1 MKNKMVL
8 WIDLETGYYF
18 LSKIRCQFFFL
29 GGCRGQGG
37 PDPIFQ
43 NAKYNW
49 LKVRRALKQLL
60 LFEEIVGDFNFWT
73 SFSFA
78 NE

>member
-1 MKNKMVL
+1 MDRPRNGL
-8 WIDLETGYYF
+8 LLF
-18 LSKIRCQFFFL
+18 SSKISCQFFF

-49 LKVRRALKQLL
+49 LKVRRAREQLL

-73 SFSFA
+73 SFSSEDEK
-78 NE
+78 NMEV